1 MRKSLFSIP
10 LMGLL
15 YQGLYAQ
22 PEKFLLE
29 ESVVSASGFEQD
41 IKEAPASISVISK
54 DEILNRPIRDLGDIV
69 QEVPGVST
77 MVGKTGA
84 TTIQMR
90 GMASKYT
97 LILVD
102 GKRVNMDSG
111 FDGNGFDSTSGFIPP
126 TSMIERVE
134 VIRGPA
140 STLYGSDAM
149 GGVINIITK
158 KNADKFTGSVAFE
171 TRLQE
176 HHDTWGNLYGVN
188 SSVFAPINEKIS
200 FNFRNKV
207 YYGEQNAFY
216 QKDIPGFTPT
226 GQNPYTSHSPTGYR
240 NIGVGGR
247 VNYEYDLEN
256 SFYVDFDYGFQR
268 LGSLN
273 TSSRSVTAVRDYH
286 RYNTI
291 LNHDGNYT
299 WGSMNNYIQYANTT
313 RIPHKNVNI
322 GANAG
327 EPNRDALVE
336 NQNLILSSTLRK
348 NFDFGSNG
356 ALILSGGP
364 YFKNERLFNRDN
376 RFDKDS
382 NQFALFGEGEYF
394 FNEYISTT
402 AGLRVNYDETYK
414 EFFNPRFYI
423 NTYPLEW
430 LTLKAGIASGLKLPE
445 LNTRY
450 NGLYDIDNNN
460 IAKYGNENLKAEE
473 SWNYELSGIVES
485 PFATFTLTGFYT
497 DFKNAISTQNYG
509 NAQALPDGYGNCGY
523 AECSIYENVD
533 KAIISGLELSIKTQA
548 LLTHL
553 IPNGVYVDFNYALTE
568 TERKSGTKKGTDLN
582 DVPRHNLSTKLTYKT
597 SRLDTYIRYVGK
609 LKTPTSNTHT
619 ANVGPGEYFK
629 DVHTIDL
636 GMNYRF
642 MGGWTLGAVINNL
655 LDKDF
660 VDYTTYMDGKRMRY
674 TNNYQRMIP
683 GRNLWLTLRAEF

>member
-1 MRKSLFSIP
+1 MRKSLIIS
-10 LMGLL
+10 LTGLL
-15 YQGLYAQ
+15 SQGLYAQ
-22 PEKFLLE
+22 TERFLLE
-29 ESVVSASGFEQD
+29 DSVVSASGFEQE
-41 IKEAPASISVISK
+41 IKEAPASISVIPQE
-54 DEILNRPIRDLGDIV
+54 EILSRPIRDLGDIV

-77 MVGKTGA
+77 TVSKTGG

-111 FDGNGFDSTSGFIPP
+111 FDSNGFDSTSGFIPP

-158 KNADKFTGSVAFE
+158 KNPNKFGGTIAFE

-176 HHDTWGNLYGVN
+176 HHETWGNVYGVN
-188 SSVFAPINEKIS
+188 SNVFAPINAKTS
-200 FNFRNKV
+200 FNFRGKV
-207 YYGEQNAFY
+207 NYGEGNAFY
-216 QKDIPGFTPT
+216 QKDIPGYTPT
-226 GQNPYTSHSPTGYR
+226 GNNPYTSHSPTGYR
-240 NIGVGGR
+240 NIGTGGR
-247 VNYEYDLEN
+247 VNYIYNLEN

-286 RYNTI
+286 RYNTV

-299 WGSMNNYIQYANTT
+299 WGSINNYIQYVNTT
-313 RIPHKNVNI
+313 KIPHKNVNI
-322 GANAG
+322 GADAG

-336 NQNLILSSTLRK
+336 NQNLILSSSLRK
-348 NFDFGSNG
+348 NFDFGQKG

-364 YFKNERLFNRDN
+364 YFKNEKLFNRSN

-394 FNEYISTT
+394 FNEYVSTT

-414 EFFNPRFYI
+414 EFFNPRFYV
-423 NTYPLEW
+423 NTYPTEW
-430 LTLKAGIASGLKLPE
+430 LSLKAGVASGLKLPE

-450 NGLYDIDNNN
+450 NGLYDIDRNNV
-460 IAKYGNENLKAEE
+460 AKYGNESLKAEE
-473 SWNYELSGIVES
+473 SWNYELSTIVES
-485 PFATFTLTGFYT
+485 PFATWTLTGFYT

-509 NAQALPDGYGNCGY
+509 QGQMLPSGYGSCSY
-523 AECSIYENVD
+523 ASCDIFENVD
-533 KAIISGLELSIKTQA
+533 KAVVSGVEFSMKTQA

-553 IPNGVYVDFNYALTE
+553 IPNGIYADFNYALTE
-568 TERKSGTKKGTDLN
+568 TQRKSGVRKGSDLN
-582 DVPRHNLSTKLTYKT
+582 DVPRHNLSTKLSYKA
-597 SRLDTYIRYVGK
+597 SKWDTYIRYVGK
-609 LKTPTSNTHT
+609 LKTPTSNSHS
-619 ANVGPGEYFK
+619 ANAGTGEYFK
-629 DVHTIDL
+629 DMHTMDL
-636 GMNYRF
+636 GMNYRIK
-642 MGGWTLGAVINNL
+642 GGWTLGAVINNL
-655 LDKDF
+655 LDKNF
-660 VDYTTYMDGKRMRY
+660 VDYVTYMDGTRMRY